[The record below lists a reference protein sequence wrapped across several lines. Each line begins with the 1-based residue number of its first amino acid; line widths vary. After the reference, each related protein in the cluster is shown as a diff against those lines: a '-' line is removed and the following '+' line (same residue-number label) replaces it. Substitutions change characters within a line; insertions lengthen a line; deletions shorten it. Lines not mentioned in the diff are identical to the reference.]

1 VMDRPLLHCNGC
13 GRHIER
19 GSEVCPEC
27 GVPVLPNL
35 AKREIHSRAQAAAI
49 VGVSHGYVQQAKQ
62 LAREAPD
69 LAEKVHRQSD
79 PGGVRLMCPHCGRWI
94 LSAFCLHCLVRLEP
108 C

>member
-1 VMDRPLLHCNGC
+1 
-13 GRHIER
+13 
-19 GSEVCPEC
+19 VCPEC
-27 GVPVLPNL
+27 GVPVVQNFGQ
-35 AKREIHSRAQAAAI
+35 RDSDGGIRSERQAASI
-49 VGVSHGYVQQAKQ
+49 VGVNHEYVNQAKQ

-94 LSAFCLHCLVRLEP
+94 VVYTRVITAFCLHCLVRLEP